1 MMLNTFNWQHLP
13 EHINPIAFSVGPI
26 QVSWYG
32 IMYLVAFSIVYYLV
46 RYRIQTE
53 KLRISFETVR
63 DFFPWAII
71 GLLLGARLGDV
82 FVYDWSYFQ
91 NHLSQI
97 FLPFDIHNHW
107 QYIGIYGMSYFG
119 GLIGLVLAFYSFAV
133 LRFNLSG
140 GSLRL
145 NLSKFLEFTDLF
157 APAVPLAFTFGRLGN
172 FINGELYGRVTTK
185 PWGMYFP
192 MDITGQ
198 LRHPSQ
204 LYEMFLEGIL
214 LFVILWS
221 IRKYKFPIGYLTAF
235 YLIGYGLARFIVEF
249 FREPDNGWFF
259 LSLTIGQWF
268 SVGIIILGIF
278 LIIKN
283 RAARREAL

>member
-1 MMLNTFNWQHLP
+1 MWQHLP
-13 EHINPIAFSVGPI
+13 EKINPIAFNVGPI

-32 IMYLVAFSIVYYLV
+32 IMYVVAFAIVYYLA
-46 RYRIQTE
+46 RYRIRRE
-53 KLRISFETVR
+53 KLGISFEVVQ
-63 DFFPWAII
+63 DFFPWAIA

-82 FVYDWSYFQ
+82 LIYDWSYFQ

-119 GLIGLVLAFYSFAV
+119 GLLGLAIAFYIFTI
-133 LRFNLSG
+133 LRFDLSNRSLRSNLSEI
-140 GSLRL
+140 L
-145 NLSKFLEFTDLF
+145 KFSDLF

-172 FINGELYGRVTTK
+172 FINGELWGRVTK
-185 PWGMYFP
+185 VWWGMNFP
-192 MDITGQ
+192 MDFSGQ

-214 LFVILWS
+214 LFMILWS
-221 IRKYKFPIGYLTAF
+221 IRKMRFPVGYLTAF
-235 YLIGYGLARFIVEF
+235 YLIGYGIARFISEF
-249 FREPDNGWFF
+249 FRVPDNSWFF

-268 SVGIIILGIF
+268 SIAIIIFGMY
-278 LIIKN
+278 IISRKRYMPESIN
-283 RAARREAL
+283 ISK